1 MYAVLVTNQHEEH
14 NSITVNI
21 LYGQPA
27 EHRNM
32 PVEDAIKLIGDD
44 FRKKLMRDKAAG
56 VGMSQ
61 QRNMVPPTMNVLPH
75 LPNPVPIIPA
85 NTSNY
90 MAPPLKERHP
100 EAIQT
105 LLNLLAA
112 NMPLTVLQYDR
123 IIKYLEQ
130 RRELQLKVELGDA
143 ADDIEK
149 TVPDPEIELQK
160 KILNILNKPSVAE
173 THYDLLYPTL
183 EAVQEDPRIMELLR
197 DVRVQRALDSLMD
210 SNLVPTIENLMK
222 F

>member
-1 MYAVLVTNQHEEH
+1 MTNQHEEH

-32 PVEDAIKLIGDD
+32 PVEDAIKLIADD

-61 QRNMVPPTMNVLPH
+61 QRNIVPSTMNALPH
-75 LPNPVPIIPA
+75 LPNPVQIIPA

-105 LLNLLAA
+105 LLNLLAS

-130 RRELQLKVELGDA
+130 RRDLQLKVELGDA
-143 ADDIEK
+143 ADIMEK

-160 KILNILNKPSVAE
+160 KILNIMNKPSVAE

-210 SNLVPTIENLMK
+210 SNLVPTVENLMK